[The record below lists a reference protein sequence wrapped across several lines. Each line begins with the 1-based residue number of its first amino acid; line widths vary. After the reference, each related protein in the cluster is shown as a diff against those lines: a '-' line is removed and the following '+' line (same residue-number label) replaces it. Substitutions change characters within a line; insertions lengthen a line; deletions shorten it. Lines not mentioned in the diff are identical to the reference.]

1 MSDVSK
7 LPKWAQ
13 ERIRLLE
20 QEKGEAIKALN
31 KYLDEQTGS
40 CFSITEMV
48 STGEKVGPSFKTRF
62 IQAHKMDVRHAGLD
76 LSISTLD
83 ERGIELAWTP
93 INRSI
98 DDVAFIPVSFQRAML
113 IHPDNMRRRG
123 Q

>member
-13 ERIRLLE
+13 EKIRSLE
-20 QEKGEAIKALN
+20 REKAASINALN
-31 KYLDEQTGS
+31 RYLDEQTGS
-40 CFSITEMV
+40 CFSVQELV

-62 IQAHKMDVRHAGLD
+62 VQAHKMNVRHAGLD

-93 INRSI
+93 INQSI